1 MVFAIRPTET
11 DFVGQYEDA
20 LGISM
25 GAKVN
30 SRKKEP
36 PH

>member
-1 MVFAIRPTET
+1 MIFAIRPTKP
-11 DFVGQYEDA
+11 DFVGQYDDA

-30 SRKKEP
+30 SIEKEL